1 MTKTAT
7 SAPSTV
13 LIDPEFEALI
23 PPLSS
28 EERAGLERSLL
39 AEGCRDALV
48 VWREHGILLDG
59 HNRYAL
65 CKIHG
70 IEFRTVELSFRDRI
84 DAKLWML
91 RNQLGRRNIDTLT
104 RVELA
109 SALEAAIAEK
119 AKANLERGREL
130 GGVTAGRGRPS
141 DSSLAKS
148 PESYPPI
155 EPINTRVEA
164 ANAAGLSEFTYRVA
178 KQVLASGTDRL
189 KQAVRQGVASI
200 SAAAEIAALPAE
212 QQDEI
217 VEKGEKA
224 IVAAAKEAKHHRTQ
238 GTGENEWYTPKL
250 YLDAARAVLG
260 KIDLDPASSDTAQ
273 ANVKAARH
281 FTIDDNGLER
291 PWRGRVWMNPPYAQP
306 AIEHF
311 MRKLVAE
318 VAAGNVTEAIALT
331 HNYTDTVWFHHAAE
345 AATAVCFTRG
355 RIRFESPDG
364 KLAAPTQGQAF
375 FYYGKNVDR
384 FAETFR
390 SIGFVARLVHG

>member
-109 SALEAAIAEK
+109 SALEPIETRTEV
-119 AKANLERGREL
+119 AKAA
-130 GGVTAGRGRPS
+130 GVS
-141 DSSLAKS
+141 H
-148 PESYPPI
+148 
-155 EPINTRVEA
+155 
-164 ANAAGLSEFTYRVA
+164 FTYDA
-178 KQVLASGTDRL
+178 GKKVLASGTDRL